1 MPIPI
6 IDPET
11 SVQSHRVGD
20 AVFFQANASGSP
32 TLWATTGLPPGL
44 SLATSTGL
52 VTGSPTHAGVYDA
65 RFKAQNGDG
74 WSAEATLTWG
84 IEVAD
89 YTQDDSVEVDVDVST
104 GQVSFP
110 GGGSGGFGKLG
121 DSVVLM
127 VGFRKYGVLLDLPI
141 ALLRV
146 GFKEF
151 DDGPTL
157 WLSDGDFT
165 RVGADESTRYRI
177 VATLERSAFS
187 AAVSG
192 YAEDKKTIMDAVAE
206 FEWLVSNTDPGLT
219 PAVLRRSSRGFTF
232 FTGTDLVT
240 DAPAP

>member
-20 AVFFQANASGSP
+20 AVYFQANASGSP
-32 TLWATTGLPPGL
+32 TLWAATGLPAGL

-52 VTGSPTHAGVYDA
+52 VTGSPTAAGVYDA

-74 WSAEATLTWG
+74 WSDEATLTWG

-110 GGGSGGFGKLG
+110 GGGGGGFGKLG

-127 VGFRKYGVLLDLPI
+127 IGFTKRGVLLDLPI
-141 ALLRV
+141 ALLRI

-151 DDGPTL
+151 DDSPTI

-165 RVGADESTRYRI
+165 RVGSDESTRFRI
-177 VATLERSAFS
+177 IATLERSAF
-187 AAVSG
+187 AASVSG
-192 YAEDKKTIMDAVAE
+192 YTEDKETIMDAVAE
-206 FEWLVSNTDPGLT
+206 IEWMVSNTDPSLT

-232 FTGTDLVT
+232 FTGADIVT
-240 DAPAP
+240 DASAP